1 MRLRSCLILVHS
13 STISFA
19 FWHWHFSRL
28 SEKYASLAR
37 SDRIWKYGSEP
48 FKYGSRKAHLIKNQ
62 IPLHNQGGNIEY
74 FVVNGFLKVLL
85 KSFFIIRTKFALFS
99 LVCEKTLSSSFSID
113 PPFMLKT
120 FWYLGFKKHLH
131 FVFWKKGS
139 RVTILEKSTCNGWWW
154 MKVMFLKF
162 N

>member
-85 KSFFIIRTKFALFS
+85 KSFFYYPDEICLVLLGLRENLILFLFYWSTFHVEDLLIFRVQKTFALC
-99 LVCEKTLSSSFSID
+99 L
-113 PPFMLKT
+113 LKKR
-120 FWYLGFKKHLH
+120 FKGYNS
-131 FVFWKKGS
+131 WK
-139 RVTILEKSTCNGWWW
+139 INMQW
-154 MKVMFLKF
+154 MMMDESDVS
-162 N
+162 